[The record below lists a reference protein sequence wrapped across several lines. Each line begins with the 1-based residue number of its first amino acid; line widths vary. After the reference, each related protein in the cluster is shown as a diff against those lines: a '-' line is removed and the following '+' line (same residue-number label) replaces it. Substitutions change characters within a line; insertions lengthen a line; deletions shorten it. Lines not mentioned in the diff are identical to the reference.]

1 MYLINMRLYI
11 GMAIGA
17 FAFGT
22 IIDASGR
29 KDCIPVTMLAVF
41 CATITLSFAQTMLLI
56 YLSIFILGVG

>member
-1 MYLINMRLYI
+1 MKMRLYI
-11 GMAIGA
+11 GMAVGA

-29 KDCIPVTMLAVF
+29 KDCIPITMLAVF